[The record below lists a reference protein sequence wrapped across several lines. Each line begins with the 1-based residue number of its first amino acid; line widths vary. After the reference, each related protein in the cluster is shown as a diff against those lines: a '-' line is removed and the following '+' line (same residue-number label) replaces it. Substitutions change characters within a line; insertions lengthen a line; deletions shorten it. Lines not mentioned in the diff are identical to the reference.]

1 MAFMVGLAF
10 AIAASANF
18 PALLLSIMWKR
29 FSTVG
34 ATASIAV
41 GAVLAVGLI
50 IISPTVWVDV
60 LGNAQAIF
68 PWKNPA
74 LISLPA
80 AFAAGWLGSVLVPDE
95 GAEAR
100 YENQRVRNYLGV
112 GAE

>member
-1 MAFMVGLAF
+1 M
-10 AIAASANF
+10 
-18 PALLLSIMWKR
+18 LSDL
-29 FSTVG
+29 
-34 ATASIAV
+34 
-41 GAVLAVGLI
+41 VLAVGLI

>member
-1 MAFMVGLAF
+1 MVGLAF

-18 PALLLSIMWKR
+18 PALLMSIMWKN

-34 ATASIAV
+34 ATLSIAT
-41 GAVLAVGLI
+41 GAILAVGLI

-80 AFAAGWLGSVLVPDE
+80 AFVTGWLGSVMVPDE
-95 GAEAR
+95 DAEAK
-100 YENQRVRNYLGV
+100 YANQRIRNYLGV